1 MPTLGYSQAATL
13 VNGNYHEPRLHQQET
28 LEGTR
33 DVAFVSIQAA
43 TMYRHAED
51 YQKDSCN
58 HLDSLLAGT
67 HLEPDGLYD

>member
-13 VNGNYHEPRLHQQET
+13 VNGNYHDQRLHQQEK

-43 TMYRHAED
+43 TIYRHAED
-51 YQKDSCN
+51 YQKDS
-58 HLDSLLAGT
+58 
-67 HLEPDGLYD
+67 